1 MTLQEEIAELQT
13 RIAAARAER
22 DDGQAA
28 ALRQNYFDACSRLER
43 LELELDGLRQ
53 QGLRTF
59 ASHNVMADF
68 GIVSRDGGYHVGPR
82 RYWRLADAL
91 SDARRQRRARLRRAA

>member
-1 MTLQEEIAELQT
+1 MTFQEEIAEVQA
-13 RIAAARAER
+13 RIAATRAER

-28 ALRQNYFDACSRLER
+28 ALQRNYFDACYRLER
-43 LELELDGLRQ
+43 LEGELEGLRQ

-68 GIVSRDGGYHVGPR
+68 GIVLRDGGYHVGPR

-91 SDARRQRRARLRRAA
+91 SDARRRRRALLRRAA

>member
-1 MTLQEEIAELQT
+1 VTFQEEIVELQA

-28 ALRQNYFDACSRLER
+28 ALQRNYFDACYRLER
-43 LELELDGLRQ
+43 LEGELEGLRQ

-68 GIVSRDGGYHVGPR
+68 GIVLRDGGYHVGPR

-91 SDARRQRRARLRRAA
+91 SDARRRRRALLRRAA

>member
-1 MTLQEEIAELQT
+1 MTFQEEIAGVQA

-28 ALRQNYFDACSRLER
+28 ALQRNYFDACYRLER
-43 LELELDGLRQ
+43 LERELEGLRQ

-68 GIVSRDGGYHVGPR
+68 GIVLRDGGYHVGPR

-91 SDARRQRRARLRRAA
+91 SDARRRRRARLLRAA